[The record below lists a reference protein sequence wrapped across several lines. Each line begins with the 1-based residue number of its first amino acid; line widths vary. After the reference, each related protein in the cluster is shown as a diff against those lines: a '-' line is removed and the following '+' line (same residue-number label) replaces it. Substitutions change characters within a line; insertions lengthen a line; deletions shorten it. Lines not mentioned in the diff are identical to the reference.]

1 MLQFRQISQE
11 IKAAFAHCCAETKY
25 QQQTATSAI
34 LQVFKKK
41 RNLIKTT
48 HVSPLFG
55 LRPIVFF
62 YYSNIIS
69 KAELLGQKTRHT
81 PGHKLLC

>member
-1 MLQFRQISQE
+1 MSVMLQFRQISQE

-41 RNLIKTT
+41 RNLIKT
-48 HVSPLFG
+48 LFG